1 VPLLGLGQRSL
12 FVGAREPGAIIRRA
26 VRPPEIILWSDA
38 VSDVLKAGEPAPDVS
53 LVSDKGETVSLS
65 DFKDKQAV
73 VLYFYPKDDTPGC
86 TKEACSFR
94 DLSADFAEKG
104 AVILGVSPDDT
115 KSHEKFRD
123 KFSLPF
129 PLLSDPGAEVAQ
141 RFGIWVEKTNYGRKY
156 MGVERTTV
164 VIGKDGKIKKV
175 FPKVSVDGHV
185 EEVLAALD

>member
-1 VPLLGLGQRSL
+1 M
-12 FVGAREPGAIIRRA
+12 
-26 VRPPEIILWSDA
+26 SDA
-38 VSDVLKAGEPAPDVS
+38 LKVGEPAPDVS

-115 KSHEKFRD
+115 KSHVKFRD
-123 KFSLPF
+123 KFTLPF
-129 PLLSDPGAEVAQ
+129 PLLSDPDRKVMKRYGA
-141 RFGIWVEKTNYGRKY
+141 FGEKMMYGRKVQ
-156 MGVERTTV
+156 GVIRSTV
-164 VIGKDGKIKKV
+164 WIGPDGKVKKHWARV
-175 FPKVSVDGHV
+175 ASAAEHPAQ
-185 EEVLAALD
+185 VLQAVRAG

>member
-1 VPLLGLGQRSL
+1 V
-12 FVGAREPGAIIRRA
+12 
-26 VRPPEIILWSDA
+26 SDA
-38 VSDVLKAGEPAPDVS
+38 LKVGEPAPAVS
-53 LVSDKGETVSLS
+53 LVADDGKTVSLD
-65 DFKDKQAV
+65 DFRDRQAV

-94 DLSADFAEKG
+94 DLSAEFVEKG
-104 AVILGVSPDDT
+104 AVILGVSPDDS
-115 KSHEKFRD
+115 KSHVKFRE

>member
-1 VPLLGLGQRSL
+1 VQGAARS
-12 FVGAREPGAIIRRA
+12 
-26 VRPPEIILWSDA
+26 PEITHWSDA
-38 VSDVLKAGEPAPDVS
+38 VSDALKVGEPAPDVS

-94 DLSADFAEKG
+94 DLSAEFAEKG
-104 AVILGVSPDDT
+104 AVILGVSPDNT
-115 KSHEKFRD
+115 KSHVKFRD

-164 VIGKDGKIKKV
+164 VISKDGTIKKV
-175 FPKVSVDGHV
+175 FPKVLVDGHV
-185 EEVLAALD
+185 EEVLASLD

>member
-1 VPLLGLGQRSL
+1 V
-12 FVGAREPGAIIRRA
+12 
-26 VRPPEIILWSDA
+26 SDA
-38 VSDVLKAGEPAPDVS
+38 LKVGEPAPAVS
-53 LVSDKGETVSLS
+53 LVADDGKTVSLQ
-65 DFKDKQAV
+65 DFRDKQAV

-94 DLSADFAEKG
+94 DLSAEFAEKG
-104 AVILGVSPDDT
+104 AVILGVSPDDA
-115 KSHEKFRD
+115 KSHLKFRD

-141 RFGIWVEKTNYGRKY
+141 RFGIWVEKTNYGKKY

-164 VIGKDGKIKKV
+164 VIGKDGTIKKV

>member
-1 VPLLGLGQRSL
+1 M
-12 FVGAREPGAIIRRA
+12 
-26 VRPPEIILWSDA
+26 
-38 VSDVLKAGEPAPDVS
+38 SDVLKVGEPAPSVS
-53 LVSDKGETVSLS
+53 LVSDTGETVSLD
-65 DFKDKQAV
+65 DFKGKQAV

-94 DLSADFAEKG
+94 DLSAEFAEKG

-115 KSHEKFRD
+115 KSHVKFRD

-129 PLLSDPGAEVAQ
+129 PLLSDTDAQVAQ
-141 RFGIWVEKTNYGRKY
+141 QFGIWVEKNMYGRKY

-164 VIGKDGKIKKV
+164 VIGKDGTIKKV
-175 FPKVSVDGHV
+175 FPKVAVDGHV

>member
-1 VPLLGLGQRSL
+1 MS
-12 FVGAREPGAIIRRA
+12 GALE
-26 VRPPEIILWSDA
+26 
-38 VSDVLKAGEPAPDVS
+38 AGKPAPDVS

-94 DLSADFAEKG
+94 DLSAEFAEKG

-115 KSHEKFRD
+115 KSHVKFRD
-123 KFSLPF
+123 KFTLPF

-156 MGVERTTV
+156 MGVERTTI
-164 VIGKDGKIKKV
+164 VIGKDGTVKKV
-175 FPKVSVDGHV
+175 FPKVAVEGHV
-185 EEVLAALD
+185 EQVLASLD

>member
-1 VPLLGLGQRSL
+1 MERAARSS
-12 FVGAREPGAIIRRA
+12 
-26 VRPPEIILWSDA
+26 EIICWSDA
-38 VSDVLKAGEPAPDVS
+38 VSDALKVGERAPDVS

-65 DFKDKQAV
+65 DFRGKQAV

-115 KSHEKFRD
+115 GSHVKFRD

-129 PLLSDPGAEVAQ
+129 PLLSDPGAELAQ

-164 VIGKDGKIKKV
+164 VIGKDGTVKKV

-185 EEVLAALD
+185 EEVLAAIE

>member
-1 VPLLGLGQRSL
+1 M
-12 FVGAREPGAIIRRA
+12 
-26 VRPPEIILWSDA
+26 SDA
-38 VSDVLKAGEPAPDVS
+38 LKVGEPAPAVT
-53 LVSDKGETVSLS
+53 LVSDKGETISLD

-104 AVILGVSPDDT
+104 AVILGVSPDDVA
-115 KSHEKFRD
+115 SHVKFRD

-129 PLLSDPGAEVAQ
+129 PLLADPGAEIAQ
-141 RFGIWVEKTNYGRKY
+141 KYGVWVEKNMYGKKY

-164 VIGKDGKIKKV
+164 VIGKDGNIKKV

>member
-1 VPLLGLGQRSL
+1 MQ
-12 FVGAREPGAIIRRA
+12 
-26 VRPPEIILWSDA
+26 WSDA
-38 VSDVLKAGEPAPDVS
+38 VSDVLKVGEPAPSVS
-53 LVSDKGETVSLS
+53 LMSDKGESVSLD

-94 DLSADFAEKG
+94 DLSAEFAEKG
-104 AVILGVSPDDT
+104 AVILGVSPDDV
-115 KSHEKFRD
+115 KSHVKFRD

-129 PLLSDPGAEVAQ
+129 PLLADPGAEVAQ
-141 RFGIWVEKTNYGRKY
+141 KFGIWVEKTNYGKKY

-164 VIGKDGKIKKV
+164 VIGKDGLIKKV